1 MTVFIA
7 DKGKVSVETSLSRA
21 QLSKFSRL
29 TSKIIVVD
37 GSAYLP
43 IDELHGILFTNSRK
57 NAVAIVNNYNHVI
70 KNYLVRDKVRFKDFL
85 FSSAIRPIG
94 IYLLLET
101 LAQDN
106 PGKAGL
112 YQESIF
118 LLSYV
123 VGKHPQISFERKLQ
137 SQDIC
142 AKLNALAKSL
152 KKQHDRCQ
160 VSGRL
165 FLPDEEKHLHHIE
178 AQALQPALTAEPS
191 NLLIINKSIHDRY
204 HHWLS
209 EIGAVANRK
218 TLTKY
223 AEENGYSWGA
233 IA

>member
-1 MTVFIA
+1 VTVFTA
-7 DKGKVSVETSLSRA
+7 NKGKVSVETSLSRA

-29 TSKIIVVD
+29 TDKIIIVD

-70 KNYLVRDKVRFKDFL
+70 KNYLVRDKVKFKDFI

-106 PGKAGL
+106 PSKANL

-123 VGKHPQISFERKLQ
+123 VGKHPQLAFGRLLQ
-137 SQDIC
+137 SKEIC
-142 AKLNALAKSL
+142 TKLAALSKSL
-152 KKQHDRCQ
+152 KGQHDRCQ

-165 FLPDEEKHLHHIE
+165 FMPDEEKHLHHIE
-178 AQALQPALTAEPS
+178 AQALSPALIAEPS

-223 AEENGYSWGA
+223 AEENGYSLQS